1 MVLLNFPLFF
11 SALPDQFHRG
21 IFFHFQATKCTFF
34 QLLVPDRKAI
44 TIQHEQFDLIPPF
57 IDEDENI
64 LTHKVMWNM
73 FPQQTRQ
80 SVEALAHIP

>member
-1 MVLLNFPLFF
+1 MVLPNFPLFF
-11 SALPDQFHRG
+11 STLPDQFHRG
-21 IFFHFQATKCTFF
+21 IFFLFQATKCTFF
-34 QLLVPDRKAI
+34 QFLVTDSKAF
-44 TIQHEQFDLIPPF
+44 TIHHEQFDLIPPF

-73 FPQQTRQ
+73 FPLQTRQ